1 MWWRFLIKETEFGRY
16 MTTLICL
23 QILKELFFANYLV
36 KKSSSFI
43 MNILHF
49 NVLNENNSINNLFAK
64 TSEFFEYEFHI
75 WLQAFSARR
84 HNKIRLKYSHYIQW
98 ALGCRT

>member
-36 KKSSSFI
+36 KKIIQLYYEYFTFQRSQRKQ
-43 MNILHF
+43 F
-49 NVLNENNSINNLFAK
+49 NK
-64 TSEFFEYEFHI
+64 
-75 WLQAFSARR
+75 
-84 HNKIRLKYSHYIQW
+84 
-98 ALGCRT
+98 